1 MYNPD
6 VGNAEEFD
14 VDYSEGFF
22 TSPIPAVETPSDNP
36 SVTPIAETDTPDNIV
51 ENTPGLEDWP
61 EGHPMKASQDK
72 RRYEYWQSQHSKLN
86 NEYSALKQQLAQVE
100 PVLPVARFLQE
111 NPQVIQALDS
121 YLKQGNQPAPVQPT
135 AQPPEVQLPV
145 KPIKPAD
152 YSEADMFD
160 PNTNTYKYLAAE
172 RDYEL
177 ALIRHERETMKKEQE
192 SYKQFME
199 EQKALVANE
208 RKNSQLQAI
217 LTTQHGLSK
226 EQVGEFISEMDSPA
240 SIELDTLVEFWKFRK
255 GLLKNSGTPSLVPNR
270 VQELQTQL
278 RNKQKTGTIAG
289 SPGENA
295 PQYDEDDM
303 FNLSLI
309 EAGKKGRFF

>member
-14 VDYSEGFF
+14 VNYSEGFF
-22 TSPIPAVETPSDNP
+22 TDPAPAVETPSDNSP
-36 SVTPIAETDTPDNIV
+36 ITPIAETDIPNDIV

-86 NEYSALKQQLAQVE
+86 NEYNALKQQVAQIE
-100 PVLPVARFLQE
+100 PVLPVAHFLQE
-111 NPQVIQALDS
+111 NPQIIQALDS
-121 YLKQGNQPAPVQPT
+121 YFRYGAQPAPEQPMV
-135 AQPPEVQLPV
+135 QPPETQPPV

-177 ALIRHERETMKKEQE
+177 ALLRYEREAMKKEQE
-192 SYKQFME
+192 SYKRFME

-208 RKNSQLQAI
+208 RKTSQLQAI
-217 LTTQHGLSK
+217 LTTQHGLSQ

-240 SIELDTLVEFWKFRK
+240 SIELDTLVEFWKFKK
-255 GLLKNSGTPSLVPNR
+255 GLSKNSNTPSHVPSK
-270 VQELQTQL
+270 VQELQAQL
-278 RNKQKTGTIAG
+278 RNKQRAGTIAG

-295 PQYDEDDM
+295 PQYNEDDM